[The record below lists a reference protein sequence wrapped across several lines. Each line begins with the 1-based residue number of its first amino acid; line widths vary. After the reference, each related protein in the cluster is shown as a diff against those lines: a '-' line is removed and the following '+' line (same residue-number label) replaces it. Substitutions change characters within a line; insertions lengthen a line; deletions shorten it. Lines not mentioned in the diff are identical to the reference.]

1 MWYTNRILP
10 NGKDEAK
17 MTMPEK
23 ETNWDSIINS
33 NISTERWE
41 ELMEIYD
48 GALMADGF
56 EEALIGFGTRFNS
69 PVTIYD
75 LNRCLTIL
83 VERDGMSYEEA
94 QEYMDFNV
102 LGAYVG
108 EETPIFLGD
117 YLNETSDV

>member
-1 MWYTNRILP
+1 MKQGGVPDIT
-10 NGKDEAK
+10 
-17 MTMPEK
+17 
-23 ETNWDSIINS
+23 
-33 NISTERWE
+33 TERWE
-41 ELMEIYD
+41 ELMEVYD
-48 GALMADGF
+48 GCLMADGF

-75 LNRCLTIL
+75 FNKCIGIL
-83 VERDGMSYEEA
+83 VERDGMSYDEA

-117 YLNETSDV
+117 YVHEATNV